1 MGQSAVSSPAHDGG
15 SGMVQGI
22 RRVVILGCSGTG
34 KSTLAQQLGRRLG
47 LPVVHLDVLY
57 WRPGWQEPDT
67 TGFRQRTAAAIAGDA
82 WISEGNYRETFDI
95 RLPRADIVIILEAPR
110 WLRLMRVMR
119 RVIISTR
126 GPDLPEGCPEHWD
139 WKHLTVIWC
148 FDRVTWPQIEAARLA
163 YGHYVPVIR
172 LRSRREV
179 TKFLA
184 SLRQDASL

>member
-1 MGQSAVSSPAHDGG
+1 M
-15 SGMVQGI
+15 
-22 RRVVILGCSGTG
+22 
-34 KSTLAQQLGRRLG
+34 
-47 LPVVHLDVLY
+47 HLDVLY

-67 TGFRQRTAAAIAGDA
+67 AGFRQRTAAAIAGDA
-82 WISEGNYRETFDI
+82 WICEGNYRETFDI

-139 WKHLTVIWC
+139 WKHLMVIWC

-163 YGHYVPVIR
+163 YGRNVPVIR